1 MLIAIILFAPLFG
14 ALFAGFFALSNKNI
28 IAAIIPIIT
37 LCISLLCV
45 ITIAPSI
52 VNGNIE
58 TLNICSFIAV
68 GSFYSSFGFM
78 IDGITMVMIF
88 CSAYCVYF
96 CVCLLYWLYGK

>member
-52 VNGNIE
+52 EWKYRN
-58 TLNICSFIAV
+58 SKYMQ
-68 GSFYSSFGFM
+68 FYSCWFILFKFWFYDRWNHYG
-78 IDGITMVMIF
+78 DDF